1 MKSST
6 TTIKEQGRQS
16 HRSYLHP
23 GTYYSIFNDLG
34 FFASS
39 SIILFI
45 ITGMRLHPTVLM
57 WITLVSTWIAI
68 SSMWIAYVV
77 PFSTVSTQATK
88 NKIYVT
94 QNYSYYLLGGL
105 GGWSVPLLPDS
116 THRERLEQR
125 LRRWPWPGY
134 SLIYLEHINH
144 KSCGDETTVYVDV
157 LDDVYLL

>member
-1 MKSST
+1 MVEENGAFTLGSGSFDCNCDLPSCPLSSRWSFARKKIHRPRVQMKSST

-94 QNYSYYLLGGL
+94 QTILIIYWVALVGGPYLSY
-105 GGWSVPLLPDS
+105 PTARIAKD
-116 THRERLEQR
+116 
-125 LRRWPWPGY
+125 
-134 SLIYLEHINH
+134 
-144 KSCGDETTVYVDV
+144 
-157 LDDVYLL
+157 